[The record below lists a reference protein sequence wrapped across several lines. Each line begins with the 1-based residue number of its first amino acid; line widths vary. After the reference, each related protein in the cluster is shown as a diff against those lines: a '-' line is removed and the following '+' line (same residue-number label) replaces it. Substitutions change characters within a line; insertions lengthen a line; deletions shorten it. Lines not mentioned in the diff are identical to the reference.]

1 MEILEAYDLV
11 GTLRGAAALA
21 GCDHKTVGHFV
32 ALREAAGGSAPSRG
46 RARPLVDPWVARTL
60 AGVVLGRAR
69 ALRVCGGAPPCA
81 VPDNERAVTVDHVG
95 GMGVGS
101 AKIVGASRH

>member
-32 ALREAAGGSAPSRG
+32 ALREAAGGSGPSRG
-46 RARPLVDPWVARTL
+46 RARPLDDPYGEKIAEWVAK
-60 AGVVLGRAR
+60 G
-69 ALRVCGGAPPCA
+69 GGAGPGRQGA
-81 VPDNERAVTVDHVG
+81 RGAGREGVPGVG
-95 GMGVGS
+95 GHDPGG
-101 AKIVGASRH
+101 GAESQTR